1 MPTNTT
7 VQLISAPWCKR
18 CHLIKPEVKLY
29 CEMAGATLTELNFD
43 ELEEGDPLKATV
55 KALPTIM
62 MRLTAPSPS
71 PSPSPSHD
79 WVSYA
84 PADLEKWKAAILALI
99 PVVTDSE
106 DF

>member
-1 MPTNTT
+1 MPINTTNTTNTT

-18 CHLIKPEVKLY
+18 CHLIKPEVKRY
-29 CEMAGATLTELNFD
+29 CEMAGAALTELNFD
-43 ELEEGDPLKATV
+43 ELEEGDPLKASV

-62 MRLTAPSPS
+62 MRLTAPSS
-71 PSPSPSHD
+71 D

-99 PVVTDSE
+99 PVVTDNE

>member
-1 MPTNTT
+1 MPTNINTT

-18 CHLIKPEVKLY
+18 CHLIKPEVKRY
-29 CEMAGATLTELNFD
+29 CEMAGAVLTELNFD

-62 MRLTAPSPS
+62 MRLSAPSQ
-71 PSPSPSHD
+71 D

-84 PADLEKWKAAILALI
+84 PADLEKWKVAILALI